1 MLPYAMGRMNPLSN
15 WHNREDDQQMGKTVI
30 IGGVAAGA
38 SCAARLRRLK
48 EDEKIVLFE
57 KGEYISYA
65 NCGLPYHV
73 GGVIENRADL
83 LVTKKEI
90 MQARYAVDVRNNS
103 LVASIDRTAK
113 TVHVIEKSGKAY
125 DESYD
130 TLVIATGSSP
140 LRPNIPGIESERVK
154 TLWTV
159 PDTDEI
165 KRFIKDNNA
174 SSVTV
179 VGGGF
184 IGLEM
189 AENLHHLGLK
199 VSIVEAADQVMAPLD
214 YEMALLLHETI
225 RDHSVELILGNG
237 VDSFQDTG
245 KGITIRLSDGKELSS
260 DLVILSIGVRPN
272 SQLAKDAGLP
282 CNGRGGIVVDEQMK
296 TADPAIYA
304 AGDVVE
310 VTDFIFGDKTMV
322 PLAGPANKQ
331 GRIVADNIAGIP
343 STYKGTQ
350 GSSIAKVFDLAA
362 ATTGANEKALNR
374 KGLVRDKDY
383 KSVVISQNSHAGY
396 YPGAEPLILKLLF
409 SVDGKKIYGGQ
420 IVGKEGVDKRIDT
433 LGTAIRFGAAVDD
446 LTHME
451 LAYAPPFSSGKDPVN
466 MVGYVAE
473 NVLNGLM
480 AFSEWNE
487 LETNPDAVVL
497 DVREMPELKMFA
509 FEGAKHIPLGQL
521 RNRLGEL
528 DKNKTYIIFCAAA
541 VRAYNAYRILIQN
554 GFENTK
560 IYPAGIRFYISTHRD
575 FDTVKNAFACKC

>member
-1 MLPYAMGRMNPLSN
+1 
-15 WHNREDDQQMGKTVI
+15 MGKTVI

-73 GGVIENRADL
+73 GGVIGNRSDL

-90 MQARYAVDVRNNS
+90 MQDRYAVDVRTNS
-103 LVASIDRTAK
+103 EVTSIDRAAK
-113 TVHVIEKSGKAY
+113 TVHVAEKGGKAY
-125 DESYD
+125 NESYD

-165 KRFIKDNNA
+165 KRFIKNNNA

-189 AENLHHLGLK
+189 AENLYHLGLK

-225 RDHSVELILGNG
+225 RAHGVELILGNG
-237 VDSFQDTG
+237 VNSFQDTG

-260 DLVILSIGVRPN
+260 DLVILSIGIRPN
-272 SQLAKDAGLP
+272 SQLAKDANLP
-282 CNGRGGIVVDEQMK
+282 INGRGGIVVDEHMR

-362 ATTGANEKALNR
+362 ATTGANEKTLNR
-374 KGLVRDKDY
+374 KGLVKDKDY
-383 KSVVISQNSHAGY
+383 RSVVISQNSHAGY

-409 SVDGKKIYGGQ
+409 SADGKTIYGGQ

-433 LGTAIRFGAAVDD
+433 LGTAIRFGATVDD
-446 LTHME
+446 LTNME

-528 DKNKTYIIFCAAA
+528 DKNKSYIIFCAAA
-541 VRAYNAYRILIQN
+541 VRAYNAYRILVQN
-554 GFENTK
+554 GFENAR
-560 IYPAGIRFYISTHRD
+560 IYPAGIRFYISTHRG
-575 FDTVKNAFACKC
+575 FDTVKNAFASRC